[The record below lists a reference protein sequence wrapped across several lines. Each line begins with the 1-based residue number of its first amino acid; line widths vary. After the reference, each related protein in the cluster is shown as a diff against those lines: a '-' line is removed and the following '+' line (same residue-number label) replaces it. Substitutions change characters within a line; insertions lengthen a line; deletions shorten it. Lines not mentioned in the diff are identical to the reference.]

1 MDNQIGGL
9 KETIKKIEI
18 YIRRNKWLLKRYFI
32 IKTLIQL
39 CKYFQKS
46 RMTYDATVFLQLNT
60 IVNYIYEVCYRF
72 MRNVFE
78 LCKRTIKS
86 IFMLAI
92 ANGSFRNIMM
102 IRL

>member
-1 MDNQIGGL
+1 MANQIGGL
-9 KETIKKIEI
+9 KETSKKIEI

-46 RMTYDATVFLQLNT
+46 RMNYDATVFLQLNT